1 MFRGKFFVVADG
13 QRLGV
18 VGLTRT
24 SDGRRFTVVQPVAL
38 PLAAATPTS
47 ESFSTASNL
56 THPQQAALTAAQS
69 LLTRCGVDFELHAWM
84 TREPSLFGMSLP
96 APRGRQEDLPVL
108 AIPNVSPPPD
118 LLEAETAWRTY
129 LAQAAATAPTS
140 PSSDVGSTFALLDP
154 TQASEWHELTR
165 RKSLLVH
172 VCCGPD
178 AGGVLQQLKPDYDL
192 TAFWY
197 DPNIQPKAE
206 HDLRLEAFLKVC
218 EIEGVRAV
226 VGEYDVDNFLGRI
239 GGFEHTPEQ
248 GAKCSICYDLRL
260 ERAAVEA
267 KTQGCDRYTTTLAIS
282 PHKVQTKLASFG
294 GLYAQK
300 YGVPYLAKNFMKE
313 DGFKDSVEY
322 TREHDIYRQDYCGC
336 WFSLYEGGPR
346 AQGQAALLELGAD
359 QLKITAQQPNSALEA
374 RYDALA
380 EAGAFDSLPSLG
392 SPASDRSF
400 G

>member
-13 QRLGV
+13 ERLGV

-24 SDGRRFTVVQPVAL
+24 TDGRRFTVVQPVA
-38 PLAAATPTS
+38 S
-47 ESFSTASNL
+47 DSRASRL
-56 THPQQAALTAAQS
+56 QQAALAAAQS
-69 LLTRCGVDFELHAWM
+69 LLTRCGADFELHAWM
-84 TREPSLFGMSLP
+84 TREPALFGMRLP
-96 APRGRQEDLPVL
+96 TPRGWQEDLAVL

-118 LLEAETAWRTY
+118 LLEAEAAWRTY
-129 LAQAAATAPTS
+129 LAQAATAPGAFS
-140 PSSDVGSTFALLDP
+140 PEASAPNSFALLDP
-154 TQASEWHELTR
+154 GQAAEWHELTR

-178 AGGVLQQLKPDYDL
+178 AGGVLRQLQPDYDL

-226 VGEYDVDNFLGRI
+226 VGEYDVENFLGRI

-267 KTQGCDRYTTTLAIS
+267 KAQGCDRYTTTLAIS

-300 YGVPYLAKNFMKE
+300 HGVPYLARNFMKE

-336 WFSLYEGGPR
+336 WFSLYEGGAR
-346 AQGQAALLELGAD
+346 AQGQATLLGLGAN
-359 QLKITAQQPNSALEA
+359 QIRTAARESNTALEA

-392 SPASDRSF
+392 SQPSDRSF